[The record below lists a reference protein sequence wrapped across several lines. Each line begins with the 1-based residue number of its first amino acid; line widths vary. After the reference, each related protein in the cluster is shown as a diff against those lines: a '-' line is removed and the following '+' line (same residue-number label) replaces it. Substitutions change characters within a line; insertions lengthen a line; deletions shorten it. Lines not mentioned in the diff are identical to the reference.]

1 MQFGG
6 CPAGLERKAGSSRRT
21 DQVQGEELLCI
32 TDSMGS
38 CKLGKHV
45 VLEITEVRYLQWE
58 PILGNISCQQNCKLY
73 GKHAGSCR
81 GRAGK
86 GVVNV

>member
-6 CPAGLERKAGSSRRT
+6 CPAGLERKAGGNRRT
-21 DQVQGEELLCI
+21 DQVQGEEFLCI

-38 CKLGKHV
+38 CKLGKHI
-45 VLEITEVRYLQWE
+45 VLEITEVRCLQWE
-58 PILGNISCQQNCKLY
+58 PILGNISCQQNS
-73 GKHAGSCR
+73 ANTMENR

-86 GVVNV
+86 GVVKV